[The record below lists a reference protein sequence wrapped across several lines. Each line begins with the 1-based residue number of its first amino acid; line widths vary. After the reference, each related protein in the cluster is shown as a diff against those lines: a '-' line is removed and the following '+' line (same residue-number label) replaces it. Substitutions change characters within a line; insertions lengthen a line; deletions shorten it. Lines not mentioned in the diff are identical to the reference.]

1 MPLTVSIKL
10 IAGAAA
16 LAAALGVGSFREV
29 DAVPFPTVSIAL
41 KSGAR
46 IEAGRE
52 EVTHGLWMECV
63 ADSGCGHVPANA
75 PPAASYP
82 VTDVN
87 ALDIAEFIVWLNKK
101 TGKGWRLPT
110 RQEAQEFADL
120 LPKDNSKKLFTDPR
134 LEWATDY
141 YARKSYTRAVK
152 PSGSFGS
159 VSNGLHDIGGNVW
172 EWTSTCVSP
181 DTGGFMCPA
190 YYVNGEH
197 EAEIP
202 TFLRDAVSGGCAYG
216 IPPTNLGFRLVRDVS
231 PPRHATPQS

>member
-1 MPLTVSIKL
+1 MPYSGGIKL

-16 LAAALGVGSFREV
+16 LSAALGMGSFHAVV
-29 DAVPFPTVSIAL
+29 DAPFPAVKVEL
-41 KSGAR
+41 KSGAK

-63 ADSGCGHVPANA
+63 ADGTCQHVPATT
-75 PPAASYP
+75 PPAGNYP

-87 ALDIAEFIVWLNKK
+87 ALDIAEFVAWLNKK
-101 TGKGWRLPT
+101 DGGGWRLPT
-110 RQEAQEFADL
+110 RQEAQGFADL
-120 LPKDNSKKLFTDPR
+120 LPKDESKKLFTDPR
-134 LEWATDY
+134 LDWATDY
-141 YARKSYTRAVK
+141 YSRKSYARAVK

-159 VSNGLHDIGGNVW
+159 VPNGLHDIGGNVW

-202 TFLRDAVSGGCAYG
+202 TFLRDAVSGGCAAG
-216 IPPTNLGFRLVRDVS
+216 VPPTNLGFRLVRDVS
-231 PPRHATPQS
+231 PPPPAAPQS